1 MTERNTILREKAE
14 LLPNTPGVYLW
25 LDDRGKVL
33 YVGKAKNLR
42 NRVLSYLREDGDG
55 RAQVPWLM
63 HSATDLDF
71 IATDT
76 EIEALVTEANL
87 ARARKPRYNIRLKD
101 NKRYPYI
108 RITKERFPRIY
119 LTRTIRDDGSR
130 YIGPYTDVRAV
141 RKTLKL
147 VHSIFPIRL
156 CRHSLPSKQITRAC
170 LNHQI
175 NRCSGPCVGYIGERE
190 YNRLIEEAYR
200 FLQGQ
205 NTRLTGELRRR
216 MRDASESLNFE
227 LAAQI
232 RDRLRALEK
241 VIERRRAFST
251 LRLTG
256 DWDAVNFH
264 VINTEACV
272 VVMEIREGNILG
284 KKSHILGNVQ
294 YSPPSAIL
302 AAFLTQYYLHT
313 TWLPPEIHL
322 PLEPEDA
329 GNIGELLGER
339 RGGTV
344 SFVYPQRGEKARLL
358 AMTARNA
365 ELVMKETIGKRDRAR
380 DTVPSVV
387 LALKHDLRLEKP
399 PRSIACIDISHLHGT
414 DTVASLVFFSDGKP
428 VKKEYRHFR
437 IRTVAGIDDFAS
449 MREVVERYFSRR
461 KDENRSMP
469 DLLLVDGGKGQLSS
483 AVSVLERLGLADQ
496 PVAGLAKRLEEVFLP
511 GASEAQNIPKTSSSL
526 HLLQRVRNEA
536 HRFAV
541 EFQKKLR
548 EKRTISSTLTDIEG
562 IGPARAGALLKRFG
576 SLAGVRR
583 AGMAELAETPGIG
596 EKRAAVVHTALHEK
610 SGGPSR
616 R

>member
-1 MTERNTILREKAE
+1 MTGRDTSLREKAE

-42 NRVLSYLREDGDG
+42 NRVLSYLREEGDG
-55 RAQVPWLM
+55 RAQIPWLM
-63 HSATDLDF
+63 RYAADLDF

-87 ARARKPRYNIRLKD
+87 ARARKPRYNVRLKD
-101 NKRYPYI
+101 DKRYPYI

-156 CRHSLPSKQITRAC
+156 CRHTLPSKRLTRAC
-170 LNHQI
+170 LNYQI
-175 NRCSGPCVGYIGERE
+175 KRCSGPCVGYISEQE

-200 FLQGQ
+200 FLQGH
-205 NTRLTGELRRR
+205 NTQLTGELRDR

-232 RDRLRALEK
+232 RDRIRALEK

-251 LRLTG
+251 ARLTG

-264 VINTEACV
+264 IINTEACV

-294 YSPPSAIL
+294 YSPPPAIL

-329 GNIGELLGER
+329 ESIGELLSER
-339 RGGTV
+339 RGNTV
-344 SFVYPQRGEKARLL
+344 SFVFPRRGEKARLL
-358 AMTARNA
+358 AMTATNA
-365 ELVMKETIGKRDRAR
+365 ELLMKETIEKRDRAR
-380 DTVPSVV
+380 DAVPSVV
-387 LALKHDLRLEKP
+387 LALKRDLRLKNP
-399 PRSIACIDISHLHGT
+399 PRTIACIDISHLHGT
-414 DTVASLVFFSDGKP
+414 DTVASLVFFRDGTP

-437 IRTVAGIDDFAS
+437 IRTVGGVDDFAS

-461 KDENRSMP
+461 KEEGNDMP

-496 PVAGLAKRLEEVFLP
+496 PAAGLAKRLEEVFLP

-526 HLLQRVRNEA
+526 HLLQKIRNEA
-536 HRFAV
+536 HRFAIDY
-541 EFQKKLR
+541 QKKLR
-548 EKRTISSTLTDIEG
+548 AKRTISSMLTDIEG
-562 IGPARAGALLKRFG
+562 VGPSRAGALLKRFG
-576 SLAGVRR
+576 SVAGVRR
-583 AGMAELAETPGIG
+583 ATVAELAETPGIG
-596 EKRAAVVHTALHEK
+596 KKRAAAVHTALHEK
-610 SGGPSR
+610 PDGATGR
-616 R
+616 